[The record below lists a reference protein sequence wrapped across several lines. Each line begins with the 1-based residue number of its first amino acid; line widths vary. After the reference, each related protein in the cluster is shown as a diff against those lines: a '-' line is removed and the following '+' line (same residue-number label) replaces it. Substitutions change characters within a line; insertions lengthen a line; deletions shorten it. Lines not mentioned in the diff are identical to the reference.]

1 MAVAGTLSNALT
13 NALKSVAGNVTG
25 LINGQNPLTQPQI
38 ARLIGFNIPAAP
50 LVSTRDYFL
59 TQLQSWISTPSLQSQ
74 WIAVIDRFPPALSTS
89 ILQNLER
96 TAGNI
101 NAYDINLAKLA
112 LTLYPFQYV
121 TGCLFCNSFE
131 MPEEK
136 YSVEEATLKNNRG
149 FIPGVVAS
157 NRAGYAGTPLVL
169 GFYDNNTTFTDF
181 IIRPWVMLAS
191 HYGHVTRKDPKYSVK
206 CNITLM
212 SFSKTYNDVSMVP
225 RKVFTFF
232 NCVPTLV
239 TRQEYSYDEPNE
251 VKSYTTNFSFTNY
264 TIQNNMYLPIK
275 GIIDSVNAGQPFFS
289 NPFTF

>member
-1 MAVAGTLSNALT
+1 MAVSNTLLNPIT
-13 NALKSVAGNVTG
+13 NAVRSVLGNAAG
-25 LINGQNPLTQPQI
+25 LLNGQNPLTQPQI

-74 WIAVIDRFPPALSTS
+74 WIAIIDRFPPALTTS

-96 TAGNI
+96 TAGNN
-101 NAYDINLAKLA
+101 NAYDINTAKLA

-131 MPEEK
+131 APEEK
-136 YSVEEATLKNNRG
+136 YNVMDAELKNNRG
-149 FIPGVVAS
+149 FIPGVVGS
-157 NRAGYAGTPLVL
+157 NRSGYANVPLIL

-212 SFSKTYNDVSMVP
+212 SFSKTFNNVSMVP
-225 RKVFTFF
+225 RKVFTFY
-232 NCVPTLV
+232 NCVPTNV
-239 TRQEYSYDEPNE
+239 TRQEYTYEEPTS
-251 VKSYTTNFSFTNY
+251 VKSYTANFSFTNY

-275 GIIDSVNAGQPFFS
+275 GIIDSINAGQPFFPS
-289 NPFTF
+289 PFTI